1 MALAENIK
9 SFRESKGMTQ
19 DQLAEAVGLARGS
32 IAKIEAGWKVPSFE
46 KAILIAKLLD
56 TTCEELAK
64 TNTDQNLEK

>member
-9 SFRESKGMTQ
+9 SCRESKGMTQ
-19 DQLAEAVGLARGS
+19 EQLAEAVGLSRGS
-32 IAKIEAGWKVPSFE
+32 IAKIETGWKVPSLE

-64 TNTDQNLEK
+64 TDNKNFEN